1 MVAISSYQH
10 KVPTTTQAKIIWVT
24 RLVLQLVT
32 QLIRKCSK
40 PKIAES
46 REYVLNNRH
55 VKFPPCDFCCRPFFS
70 FLPVIQ
76 PDCPLTVKVKFCL
89 KYFHYNGIFSC
100 HRFDHLLAAVS
111 AVYRTSI
118 LSCDTAKVVYAQ
130 WTLNIFT
137 NGLLFLRSTSL
148 LASSGTA
155 YSFFHLGHL
164 LTMNSFRRYN
174 LSAPTPQ
181 WDRRMFELGNVTD
194 NNRHSKQ

>member
-1 MVAISSYQH
+1 MAATKIHGAMVAISSYQH

-55 VKFPPCDFCCRPFFS
+55 IKFPPCDFCCRPFIS
-70 FLPVIQ
+70 FLPVIKS
-76 PDCPLTVKVKFCL
+76 DCPLTVNVKFCL

-111 AVYRTSI
+111 SVYRTAI

-130 WTLNIFT
+130 
-137 NGLLFLRSTSL
+137 
-148 LASSGTA
+148 
-155 YSFFHLGHL
+155 
-164 LTMNSFRRYN
+164 
-174 LSAPTPQ
+174 
-181 WDRRMFELGNVTD
+181 
-194 NNRHSKQ
+194 